1 MTVNEF
7 YQKVDGDYTDAINRL
22 QSDVLIRKFL
32 KMLPGDNSMTLLAE
46 AVEKSE
52 VEQAFRAV
60 HTLKGM
66 ALNLSLSLSALAE
79 VCSAMTELLRGKEAL
94 PAETGQ
100 YYDAVRREYERVRE
114 ALEELE

>member
-1 MTVNEF
+1 MTVKEF

-22 QSDVLIRKFL
+22 QSDVLIQKFL
-32 KMLPGDNSMTLLAE
+32 KMLPRDNSMTLLAE

-52 VEQAFRAV
+52 TEQAFRAV

-66 ALNLSLSLSALAE
+66 ALNLSLAALAE
-79 VCSAMTELLRGKEAL
+79 VCSAMTELLRGKDAL

-114 ALEELE
+114 ALEELD

>member
-52 VEQAFRAV
+52 AEQAFRAV
-60 HTLKGM
+60 KGM
-66 ALNLSLSLSALAE
+66 ALNLSLSALAE

-94 PAETGQ
+94 PAEAGQ

>member
-32 KMLPGDNSMTLLAE
+32 KMLPGDNSMTLL
-46 AVEKSE
+46 
-52 VEQAFRAV
+52 
-60 HTLKGM
+60 KGM
-66 ALNLSLSLSALAE
+66 ALNLSLSALAE

>member
-52 VEQAFRAV
+52 AAQ
-60 HTLKGM
+60 
-66 ALNLSLSLSALAE
+66 ALNLSLSALAE

-94 PAETGQ
+94 PAEAGQ
-100 YYDAVRREYERVRE
+100 CYDAVRREYERVRE

>member
-22 QSDVLIRKFL
+22 QSDVL
-32 KMLPGDNSMTLLAE
+32 PGDNSMTLLAE

-52 VEQAFRAV
+52 AEQAFRAV

-66 ALNLSLSLSALAE
+66 ALNLSLSALAE

-94 PAETGQ
+94 PAEAGQ

>member
-46 AVEKSE
+46 AVEKS
-52 VEQAFRAV
+52 
-60 HTLKGM
+60 
-66 ALNLSLSLSALAE
+66 
-79 VCSAMTELLRGKEAL
+79 
-94 PAETGQ
+94 
-100 YYDAVRREYERVRE
+100 
-114 ALEELE
+114 

>member
-52 VEQAFRAV
+52 VE
-60 HTLKGM
+60 
-66 ALNLSLSLSALAE
+66 
-79 VCSAMTELLRGKEAL
+79 
-94 PAETGQ
+94 
-100 YYDAVRREYERVRE
+100 
-114 ALEELE
+114 

>member
-7 YQKVDGDYTDAINRL
+7 YRKVDGDYTDAINRL

-52 VEQAFRAV
+52 AAQAFRAV

-66 ALNLSLSLSALAE
+66 ALNLSLSALAE

-94 PAETGQ
+94 PAEAGQ

>member
-52 VEQAFRAV
+52 AA
-60 HTLKGM
+60 
-66 ALNLSLSLSALAE
+66 
-79 VCSAMTELLRGKEAL
+79 
-94 PAETGQ
+94 
-100 YYDAVRREYERVRE
+100 
-114 ALEELE
+114 

>member
-46 AVEKSE
+46 AVENPRWSRH
-52 VEQAFRAV
+52 F
-60 HTLKGM
+60 
-66 ALNLSLSLSALAE
+66 
-79 VCSAMTELLRGKEAL
+79 
-94 PAETGQ
+94 
-100 YYDAVRREYERVRE
+100 VRCIR
-114 ALEELE
+114 

>member
-52 VEQAFRAV
+52 AAQAFRAV

-66 ALNLSLSLSALAE
+66 ALNLSLSALAE
-79 VCSAMTELLRGKEAL
+79 VCSAMTEL
-94 PAETGQ
+94 PAEAGQ

>member
-22 QSDVLIRKFL
+22 Q
-32 KMLPGDNSMTLLAE
+32 MLPGDNSMTLLAE

-66 ALNLSLSLSALAE
+66 ALNLSLSALAE

>member
-66 ALNLSLSLSALAE
+66 ALNLSLSALAE
-79 VCSAMTELLRGKEAL
+79 VCSAMTELL

>member
-52 VEQAFRAV
+52 AEQAFRAV

-66 ALNLSLSLSALAE
+66 ALNLSLSALAE
-79 VCSAMTELLRGKEAL
+79 GLFRDDGAAARQGGASCGNR
-94 PAETGQ
+94 
-100 YYDAVRREYERVRE
+100 AV
-114 ALEELE
+114 L

>member
-66 ALNLSLSLSALAE
+66 ALNLSLSALAE
-79 VCSAMTELLRGKEAL
+79 VCSAMTVRGKEAL

>member
-1 MTVNEF
+1 M
-7 YQKVDGDYTDAINRL
+7 
-22 QSDVLIRKFL
+22 QSI
-32 KMLPGDNSMTLLAE
+32 
-46 AVEKSE
+46 E

-66 ALNLSLSLSALAE
+66 ALNLSLSALAE

>member
-1 MTVNEF
+1 MDPELVTTCN
-7 YQKVDGDYTDAINRL
+7 L
-22 QSDVLIRKFL
+22 S
-32 KMLPGDNSMTLLAE
+32 LAE

-66 ALNLSLSLSALAE
+66 ALNLSLSALAE

-114 ALEELE
+114 ALEELETVVE

>member
-22 QSDVLIRKFL
+22 QSDVLIQKFL
-32 KMLPGDNSMTLLAE
+32 KMLPRDNSMTLLAE

-52 VEQAFRAV
+52 AEQAFRAV

-66 ALNLSLSLSALAE
+66 ALNLSLAALAE
-79 VCSAMTELLRGKEAL
+79 TCSAMTELLRGKDSL

-114 ALEELE
+114 ALEELD

>member
-66 ALNLSLSLSALAE
+66 ALNLSLSAL

>member
-46 AVEKSE
+46 AVENPRRSRH
-52 VEQAFRAV
+52 F
-60 HTLKGM
+60 
-66 ALNLSLSLSALAE
+66 
-79 VCSAMTELLRGKEAL
+79 
-94 PAETGQ
+94 
-100 YYDAVRREYERVRE
+100 VRCIR
-114 ALEELE
+114 

>member
-60 HTLKGM
+60 HTLK
-66 ALNLSLSLSALAE
+66 LSLSALAE

>member
-52 VEQAFRAV
+52 AEQAFRAV

-66 ALNLSLSLSALAE
+66 ALNLSLSALAE
-79 VCSAMTELLRGKEAL
+79 VCSAMTELLRGKEAR